1 MNRSL
6 LALSFALLSAAPLSI
21 VAACVQNDN
30 PPACNDLAACCGS
43 PSIDDPSSCYETAT
57 GGNQTDAACGEQL
70 ALYQMSGDCPPDAGE
85 ADTGVDAGDSAPP
98 KG

>member
-1 MNRSL
+1 MKRSFL
-6 LALSFALLSAAPLSI
+6 VLSLALISAAPLSI

-30 PPACNDLAACCGS
+30 PPACNALAACCGS

-57 GGNQTDAACGEQL
+57 GGNETDAACGEQL
-70 ALYQMSGDCPPDAGE
+70 AMYQMGGMCP
-85 ADTGVDAGDSAPP
+85 VDAGFDADGGDGAPP